1 MVHNTF
7 LLNPFLLGF
16 GLFFFVAIVFLMVL
30 LAKSIYLVKQA
41 EVILIERLGRFSR
54 VLTPGLHV
62 VVPFIDNPR
71 SVVWTFVQEGSDK
84 RYHRFIRTME
94 RIDLRESV
102 YDFPRQNVITKDN
115 VTMEINA
122 LLYYQITD
130 PKSAVY
136 EIDNLPQAIEKL
148 TQTTL
153 RDVIGAMD
161 LDGALTSRGQ
171 INEKLR
177 LVLDEATDKWGV
189 KVNRVELQE
198 VNPPVDIRHA
208 MEKQMRAERERR
220 EMILRSEGN
229 KSSAVLEA
237 EGQKQAS
244 ILRSEG
250 FKEATILEATAQAE
264 SRLMIAQAEA
274 KAIEMIRDATPGADP
289 LPYLIAMQYM
299 KALPEMMQGKDDKL
313 IVVPYEA
320 SALMGSLAGMKKIFE
335 EVK

>member
-1 MVHNTF
+1 MIME
-7 LLNPFLLGF
+7 LLVNPFFVGF
-16 GLFFFVAIVFLMVL
+16 GLFFCVTILFLVTL
-30 LAKSIYLVKQA
+30 LAKSVYLVKQA

-54 VLTPGLHV
+54 VLTPGLHI
-62 VVPFIDNPR
+62 VVPFVDKPR
-71 SVVWTFVQEGSDK
+71 SAVWTFVKEGSDK
-84 RYHRFIRTME
+84 RYHRYIHTME

-130 PKSAVY
+130 PKAALY

-161 LDGALTSRGQ
+161 LDAALVSRGQ

-177 LVLDEATDKWGV
+177 VVLDEATDKWGV

-220 EMILRSEGN
+220 EMILRSEGK
-229 KSSAVLEA
+229 KSSAILEA
-237 EGQKQAS
+237 EG
-244 ILRSEG
+244 I
-250 FKEATILEATAQAE
+250 KEAAILEATGQAE
-264 SRLMIAQAEA
+264 ARLMIAQAES
-274 KAIEMIRDATPGADP
+274 KAIAAIKDAIAGADP
-289 LPYLIAMQYM
+289 LPYLVAMQYM
-299 KALPEMMQGKDDKL
+299 KVLPEMMKGKDDKL
-313 IVVPYEA
+313 IVVPYES
-320 SALMGSLAGMKKIFE
+320 SALMSSLASMKKVFE
-335 EVK
+335 TIQ

>member
-1 MVHNTF
+1 MVF
-7 LLNPFLLGF
+7 LLTPFMIGF
-16 GLFFFVAIVFLMVL
+16 GLFFLVAILFLTIL
-30 LAKSIYLVKQA
+30 LAKSIYLIKQA

-54 VLTPGLHV
+54 VLTPGLHIV
-62 VVPFIDNPR
+62 IPFVDKPR
-71 SVVWTFVQEGSDK
+71 SAVWTFVQEGSDK
-84 RYHRFIRTME
+84 RYHRFIRTMD

-130 PKSAVY
+130 PKAAMY

-153 RDVIGAMD
+153 RDVIGSMD
-161 LDGALTSRGQ
+161 LDGALTSRSQ
-171 INEKLR
+171 INERLR

-220 EMILRSEGN
+220 EMILRSEGK

-237 EGQKQAS
+237 EGV
-244 ILRSEG
+244 
-250 FKEATILEATAQAE
+250 KEAAILEATGQAE

-274 KAIEMIRDATPGADP
+274 KAIDMIRQATPGADP

-299 KALPEMMQGKDDKL
+299 KVLPEMMKGKDDKL
-313 IVVPYEA
+313 IVVPYES
-320 SALMGSLAGMKKIFE
+320 SALMGSLASMKQIFE
-335 EVK
+335 SVK

>member
-1 MVHNTF
+1 MVYMLT
-7 LLNPFLLGF
+7 PFMVGF
-16 GLFFFVAIVFLMVL
+16 GIFFFTTIIFLIIV

-54 VLTPGLHV
+54 ILTPGLHV
-62 VVPFIDNPR
+62 VVPFVDKPR
-71 SVVWTFVQEGSDK
+71 SAIWTFVQEGSDK

-130 PKSAVY
+130 PKAALY

-161 LDGALTSRGQ
+161 LDEALVSRGQ

-177 LVLDEATDKWGV
+177 VVLDEATDKWGV

-220 EMILRSEGN
+220 EMILRSEGK
-229 KSSAVLEA
+229 KSSAILEAEGVKEAAVLEA
-237 EGQKQAS
+237 TG
-244 ILRSEG
+244 
-250 FKEATILEATAQAE
+250 QAE
-264 SRLMIAQAEA
+264 ARLMIAQAES
-274 KAIEMIRDATPGADP
+274 KAIAVIKEATAGADP
-289 LPYLIAMQYM
+289 LPYLLAMQYI
-299 KALPEMMQGKDDKL
+299 KALPEMMKGKDDKL
-313 IVVPYEA
+313 IVVPYES
-320 SALMGSLAGMKKIFE
+320 SALMGSLTGIKKVFE
-335 EVK
+335 AIK